1 MTRESSSQNVSSRE
15 RYIASSP
22 YRLVVPEG
30 TFRPTRRVSASPPA
44 ETQPE
49 SLGFWPLHESQRQ
62 IEQSASRF
70 NVLNCGR
77 RYGKT
82 EYLLRKCAQSALSG
96 QPVAYFAPT
105 YPMLRWA
112 YRALSNRLLA
122 AGGRALASEWRIELP
137 GGGSIDCW
145 SLSDGANRCRGQKY
159 ALVALDEVALVD
171 DLLSAWE
178 ESIRPTLTDLRGEA
192 WFASTPRRG
201 GGFEELYRRGEDG
214 GEWAAWTVTTY
225 ENPFIDPQEIEAA
238 RAGMSDQ
245 AFRQEYMAEFEAAE
259 TDLVF
264 PEFSVAT
271 HVKPAP
277 CAWEETKW
285 RIAGVDLGGG
295 DPTAIVPI
303 GVTANERVHQYGE
316 FYRRGD
322 VAVDDLAEYLYEWH
336 NRAPFNAIVVDPSAK
351 AIPES
356 LRRLGLPV
364 FPANNAR
371 GEGLE
376 VVRWIL
382 GSGRFSIDPAARNSI
397 AEFPGYRWA
406 KRRDAVGERYAT
418 STPVDHHADAMDA
431 RRYALMALQQ
441 GVMRQSTIQRAVYR
455 PASYVGARH
464 G

>member
-1 MTRESSSQNVSSRE
+1 
-15 RYIASSP
+15 
-22 YRLVVPEG
+22 
-30 TFRPTRRVSASPPA
+30 
-44 ETQPE
+44 
-49 SLGFWPLHESQRQ
+49 
-62 IEQSASRF
+62 
-70 NVLNCGR
+70 
-77 RYGKT
+77 
-82 EYLLRKCAQSALSG
+82 
-96 QPVAYFAPT
+96 
-105 YPMLRWA
+105 
-112 YRALSNRLLA
+112 
-122 AGGRALASEWRIELP
+122 
-137 GGGSIDCW
+137 
-145 SLSDGANRCRGQKY
+145 
-159 ALVALDEVALVD
+159 
-171 DLLSAWE
+171 
-178 ESIRPTLTDLRGEA
+178 
-192 WFASTPRRG
+192 
-201 GGFEELYRRGEDG
+201 LYRRADSDP
-214 GEWAAWTVTTY
+214 EWRSWTVTTY
-225 ENPFIDPQEIEAA
+225 ENPFIDPQELEAA

-245 AFRQEYMAEFEAAE
+245 AFRQEYLAEFEAAE

-264 PEFSVAT
+264 PEFSVNT
-271 HVKPAP
+271 HVRPAP
-277 CAWEETKW
+277 CEWEQTKW

-303 GVTANERVHQYGE
+303 GVTPNERIHQFGE

-322 VAVDDLAEYLYEWH
+322 VAVDDLAEYLYDWH

-376 VVRWIL
+376 VVRWVL
-382 GSGRFSIDPAARNSI
+382 GSGRFSIDPSCRNSI